1 MVELPRRR
9 GLAVTRFMQVAA
21 LPIRL
26 RTREVLMLK
35 RALVVTLL
43 GLSTALGACEELV
56 EPTFGDTGVLGGG
69 INQGGNG
76 QFGRIISSQFEFLW
90 PAVDNSCGVI
100 PRCSLGESR
109 SEAVG
114 NLSNG
119 GSMFMLLS
127 TENPAPTFNASAIQ
141 TSGVRTAPLTV
152 QTPSQYTALRL
163 VLEWAFL
170 TSRTPAA
177 ANDSA
182 IVRVKAG
189 NDSAVVFRVTSA
201 DLQSGRFP
209 QRSGGCGKFTLF
221 DSADSVTY
229 ANCTDWQS
237 SSDIDLTAWKDR
249 TFELHFIVSEGAPF
263 DTAPKD
269 LPSIFLFRR
278 FAIEGGK

>member
-1 MVELPRRR
+1 
-9 GLAVTRFMQVAA
+9 
-21 LPIRL
+21 
-26 RTREVLMLK
+26 MLK

-43 GLSTALGACEELV
+43 GSAITLGACEGTAV
-56 EPTFGDTGVLGGG
+56 ESIFGDTGVLSGG
-69 INQGGNG
+69 INQAGNG

-90 PAVDNSCGVI
+90 PAVNASCGGS

-114 NLSNG
+114 SLSNG

-127 TENPAPTFNASAIQ
+127 TENASATFNSTAIQ

-152 QTPSQYTALRL
+152 QNPSQYTALRL

-170 TSRTPAA
+170 TSRFTPAT

-221 DSADSVTY
+221 VDSVTFN
-229 ANCTDWQS
+229 NCTDWQS

-249 TFELHFIVSEGAPF
+249 TFELHFIVSEAAPF
-263 DTAPKD
+263 ETGQNDF
-269 LPSIFLFRR
+269 PSMFLFRR
-278 FAIEGGK
+278 FTIEGGK

>member
-1 MVELPRRR
+1 
-9 GLAVTRFMQVAA
+9 
-21 LPIRL
+21 
-26 RTREVLMLK
+26 MLK

-43 GLSTALGACEELV
+43 GSAIVLGACDEATV
-56 EPTFGDTGVLGGG
+56 APTYGDTGVLSGG

-76 QFGRIISSQFEFLW
+76 QFGRIISSQFFFLW
-90 PAVDNSCGVI
+90 PAENASCGGS

-114 NLSNG
+114 SLSNG
-119 GSMFMLLS
+119 GSLFMLLS
-127 TENPAPTFNASAIQ
+127 TENASPTFNSTAIQ

-152 QTPSQYTALRL
+152 QNSTQYTSLRL

-170 TSRTPAA
+170 TSRFTPAT

-182 IVRVKAG
+182 IVRIKAG

-221 DSADSVTY
+221 TDSLTFN
-229 ANCTDWQS
+229 NCTDWQS

-249 TFELHFIVSEGAPF
+249 TFELQFIVSEAAPF
-263 DTAPKD
+263 DTGPTD
-269 LPSIFLFRR
+269 SPSMFLFRR
-278 FAIEGGK
+278 FTIEGGK